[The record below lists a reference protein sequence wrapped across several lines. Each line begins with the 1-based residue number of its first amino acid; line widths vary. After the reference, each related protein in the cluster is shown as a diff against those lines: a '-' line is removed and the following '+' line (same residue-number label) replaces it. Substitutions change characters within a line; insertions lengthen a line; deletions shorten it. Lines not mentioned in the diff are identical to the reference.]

1 MSDRFLDF
9 ARNDKKDFAQA
20 SRDLLT
26 ATRQTGRNKIVTNL
40 GLQKEARGEFD
51 QHCQRRAES

>member
-9 ARNDKKDFAQA
+9 VRNDKKDFVA

-26 ATRQTGRNKIVTNL
+26 ARRQTGRNKTVTDL
-40 GLQKEARGEFD
+40 CLQKEACGEFD
-51 QHCQRRAES
+51 QDERRAES